1 MNERQSKWV
10 FQNSPF
16 EMLAEAFR
24 RLYPDVE
31 YMAFIEPHIREGEN
45 GEKVYGLTDFDEDSG
60 AITIFI
66 DSDLSIANAIEIFAH
81 ELAHA
86 AVGVGHDHDE
96 AWEGAFEDLFKEYN
110 KIGDELFCTDTEMT
124 EEENEN

>member
-1 MNERQSKWV
+1 MNKKQSEWV

-16 EMLAEAFR
+16 EMLAEAFS

-31 YMAFIEPHIREGEN
+31 YMAFIEPNIREGAN
-45 GEKVYGLTDFDEDSG
+45 GEEVYGLTDFDEDTG

-66 DSDLSIANAIEIFAH
+66 DSELSILNAIEIFAH

-86 AVGVGHDHDE
+86 AVGVEHDHDE
-96 AWEGAFEDLFKEYN
+96 AWESTFNKLFKEYN
-110 KIGDELFCTDTEMT
+110 KIGSEMFHDDAEAM
-124 EEENEN
+124 EE

>member
-66 DSDLSIANAIEIFAH
+66 DSDLSIVNAIEVFAH

-86 AVGVGHDHDE
+86 AVGVEHDHDE
-96 AWEGAFEDLFKEYN
+96 AWEGAFDALFEEYN
-110 KIGDELFCTDTEMT
+110 KIGDELFVENTEGD
-124 EEENEN
+124 NDGNL

>member
-1 MNERQSKWV
+1 MNERQRKWA

-31 YMAFIEPHIREGEN
+31 YTAFIEPNIRERAN
-45 GEKVYGLTDFDEDSG
+45 GETVYGLCDFDVDTD

-86 AVGVGHDHDE
+86 TVGVDHDHDE
-96 AWEGAFEDLFKEYN
+96 AWESAFDALFEEYN
-110 KIGDELFCTDTEMT
+110 KIGDELFV
-124 EEENEN
+124 ENAEGER